1 VRAFQAFIILGGIFL
16 IVGVYLGIPPT
27 PVTGSSN
34 ASIPAGAYYYHFG
47 FNVLKAG
54 LISGTFSEAS
64 GNSIALYIFNAAQY
78 STWQQTGAVDH
89 MFQTFG
95 AIGSFSA
102 SIQSPGQYYIVLTHV
117 AGTSG
122 LIQNVQLNYSLDGT
136 NIVFLGSAIILVI
149 IGAALVSAGYA
160 KKRKM
165 AIPRTITDV
174 TMFEAPK
181 GQQAEP
187 GLSSDRQA

>member
-1 VRAFQAFIILGGIFL
+1 VKAFQAFLILGGILL
-16 IVGVYLGIPPT
+16 IIGIYLGIPPT
-27 PVTGSSN
+27 SVTGTGN

-54 LISGTFSEAS
+54 LLSGTFSEGS
-64 GNSIALYIFNAAQY
+64 GNSVALYIFNAAQY
-78 STWQQTGAVDH
+78 STWQHTGAVDH

-102 SIQSPGQYYIVLTHV
+102 SIQSPGQYYIVITHV

-136 NIVFLGSAIILVI
+136 NIVFLGSAIILIVV
-149 IGAALVSAGYA
+149 GAALVSVGYTR
-160 KKRKM
+160 KRKM
-165 AIPRTITDV
+165 DIPRTIADV
-174 TMFEAPK
+174 TMFEAPR
-181 GQQAEP
+181 GQQAASRR
-187 GLSSDRQA
+187 SSDRHA

>member
-1 VRAFQAFIILGGIFL
+1 VKGFQAFIIFGGIILL
-16 IVGVYLGIPPT
+16 IGVYLGIPPT
-27 PVTGSSN
+27 PVTGTGN

-54 LISGTFSEAS
+54 LLSGTFSEAS
-64 GNSIALYIFNAAQY
+64 GNNVALYIFNAAQY

-95 AIGSFSA
+95 AIGRFSV

-136 NIVFLGSAIILVI
+136 NIVFLGSGIILVI
-149 IGAALVSAGYA
+149 IGAALVSMGYA
-160 KKRKM
+160 RKRKT

-174 TMFEAPK
+174 TMFEAPRA
-181 GQQAEP
+181 QQAEP
-187 GLSSDRQA
+187 RLSPEVQA

>member
-1 VRAFQAFIILGGIFL
+1 VKAFQAFIIFGGIILL
-16 IVGVYLGIPPT
+16 IGVYLGIPPT
-27 PVTGSSN
+27 PVTGTGN
-34 ASIPAGAYYYHFG
+34 ASIPAGAYAYHFL
-47 FNVLKAG
+47 FNVVKAG
-54 LISGTFSEAS
+54 LLSGTFSEAS
-64 GNSIALYIFNAAQY
+64 GNSIALYIFSAAQY
-78 STWQQTGAVDH
+78 STWQETGAVDQ

-160 KKRKM
+160 RKRKM

-174 TMFEAPK
+174 TMFEAPRA
-181 GQQAEP
+181 QQAEP
-187 GLSSDRQA
+187 RLSLDGQA